1 LFCHAEKTENITN
14 LDINGLKVMKFLS
27 QEQKEVI
34 AKSHGITVESI
45 NKRIELW
52 SLINDPDISKPDL
65 VEAQKAWIKIQ
76 QGTWPN
82 VNV

>member
-1 LFCHAEKTENITN
+1 
-14 LDINGLKVMKFLS
+14 MKFLS
-27 QEQKEVI
+27 QNQKETI
-34 AKSHGITVESI
+34 SKSYGISVESI

-65 VEAQKAWIKIQ
+65 IAAQKEWIRIQ

-82 VNV
+82 VHE

>member
-1 LFCHAEKTENITN
+1 
-14 LDINGLKVMKFLS
+14 MKFLS

-34 AKSHGITVESI
+34 SKSYGISVESI
-45 NKRIELW
+45 NQRIELW
-52 SLINDPDISKPDL
+52 SLINDPDTSKPDL
-65 VEAQKAWIKIQ
+65 IEAQKQWIKIQ

>member
-1 LFCHAEKTENITN
+1 
-14 LDINGLKVMKFLS
+14 MKFLS
-27 QEQKEVI
+27 QEQKETI
-34 AKSHGITVESI
+34 SKSYGISVESI

-52 SLINDPDISKPDL
+52 SIINDPDISQPDL

-82 VNV
+82 VNA

>member
-1 LFCHAEKTENITN
+1 
-14 LDINGLKVMKFLS
+14 MKFLS

-34 AKSHGITVESI
+34 AEAHGLTVEQI

-65 VEAQKAWIKIQ
+65 IEAQKEWIKIQ
-76 QGTWPN
+76 KGYWPN
-82 VNV
+82 VNA

>member
-1 LFCHAEKTENITN
+1 
-14 LDINGLKVMKFLS
+14 MKFLS

-34 AKSHGITVESI
+34 AETHGLTVEQI

-65 VEAQKAWIKIQ
+65 IAAQKEWIKIQ
-76 QGTWPN
+76 KGYWPN
-82 VNV
+82 VNA

>member
-1 LFCHAEKTENITN
+1 
-14 LDINGLKVMKFLS
+14 MKFLS

-34 AKSHGITVESI
+34 AEAHGLTVEQI

-65 VEAQKAWIKIQ
+65 IDAQKEWIKIQ
-76 QGTWPN
+76 KGYWPN
-82 VNV
+82 VNA

>member
-1 LFCHAEKTENITN
+1 
-14 LDINGLKVMKFLS
+14 MKFLS
-27 QEQKEVI
+27 QEQKETI
-34 AKSHGITVESI
+34 AQAHGLTVESI

-52 SLINDPDISKPDL
+52 SIINDPDVSQPDL

-82 VNV
+82 VNA

>member
-1 LFCHAEKTENITN
+1 
-14 LDINGLKVMKFLS
+14 MKFLS
-27 QEQKEVI
+27 EEAKQTI
-34 AKSHGITVESI
+34 AKAHGLTVDQI

>member
-1 LFCHAEKTENITN
+1 
-14 LDINGLKVMKFLS
+14 MKFLS

-34 AKSHGITVESI
+34 AKAHGLTVEQI

-65 VEAQKAWIKIQ
+65 IQAQKEWIKIQ
-76 QGTWPN
+76 KGYWPN
-82 VNV
+82 VNA

>member
-1 LFCHAEKTENITN
+1 
-14 LDINGLKVMKFLS
+14 MKFLS
-27 QEQKEVI
+27 QEQKEI
-34 AKSHGITVESI
+34 ISKSYGISVESI

-65 VEAQKAWIKIQ
+65 IAAQKEWIRIQ

-82 VNV
+82 VHE